1 LIDKTEIVI
10 LIEKDVN
17 EHRLFLW
24 RKKKGRKLHFRP
36 MAIHKILRSRKPLNP
51 YFAAF
56 SAACAAA
63 NRAIGTRYG
72 LQLT

>member
-1 LIDKTEIVI
+1 MNRERKITSAPCSDFGFFMK
-10 LIEKDVN
+10 
-17 EHRLFLW
+17 RLN
-24 RKKKGRKLHFRP
+24 RKRFKR
-36 MAIHKILRSRKPLNP
+36 

-63 NRAIGTRYG
+63 KRAIGTRYG